1 MTDKQYRIR
10 MEAILMNRKVFIA
23 SVKHRYQQAH
33 VEWLGV
39 IGLMETWEFIYD
51 R

>member
-1 MTDKQYRIR
+1 MTDKEYRRR
-10 MEAILMNRKVFIA
+10 MEAIIMNQKAFIA

-33 VEWLGV
+33 DEWLGV
-39 IGLMETWEFIYD
+39 MGLMETWEFIYD